1 MYVVGAKKRPRNE
14 NDTIWLEME
23 QFNFVS
29 FLNEKSLE
37 KCDFFTKLQTFSIK
51 IARSHS
57 FYYAKIRFYETRS
70 ENDST
75 PFYVT
80 GSQRYLLTRHC

>member
-37 KCDFFTKLQTFSIK
+37 KCDFFTKLRKHFLLKSYEVIHFTIQKLDFMRRGPKMTPL
-51 IARSHS
+51 RSM
-57 FYYAKIRFYETRS
+57 
-70 ENDST
+70 
-75 PFYVT
+75 
-80 GSQRYLLTRHC
+80 SQRHRETC